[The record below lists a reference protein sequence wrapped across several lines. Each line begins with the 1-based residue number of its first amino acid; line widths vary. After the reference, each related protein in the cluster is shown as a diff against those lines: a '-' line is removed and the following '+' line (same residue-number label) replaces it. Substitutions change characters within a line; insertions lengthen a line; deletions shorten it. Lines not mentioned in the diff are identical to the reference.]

1 MTGKMGSCYLKDCIY
16 FQSVAKT
23 LQNNVVIHIYFT
35 KVNLQQLENV
45 SITVLI
51 FMHVKFT
58 IVPV

>member
-35 KVNLQQLENV
+35 KVNLQ
-45 SITVLI
+45 
-51 FMHVKFT
+51 
-58 IVPV
+58 